1 MQQWVRQEDLHGK
14 LFGLK
19 HLILMIIIIIAA
31 LEQMVVVVVG
41 MKEFHSL
48 EYRILDLH
56 LEQE

>member
-14 LFGLK
+14 QFGLK

-31 LEQMVVVVVG
+31 LEQIVVVG